1 MAYIGLRKPIVYPMD
16 SVNAGNYLDGV
27 AFGKAVSFSMT
38 PNVAEAQ
45 LYGDDILAES
55 EKAVTSATLSLGTTD
70 IPEKCKSTM
79 FGHKEGSEGT
89 THKLY
94 GDDILAESEK
104 AVTSATLS
112 LGTTDIPE
120 KCKSTMFGHKE
131 GSEGTTHKEYT
142 YNVDDDSA
150 YVGFA
155 VIGVKKVDGKR
166 IFEVQAFPKTQWK
179 DPTTEIQTRGEST
192 QFTTPSCEGTAL
204 PLDDGNYK
212 FEQCFDTEQEALDYL
227 KKKFPKHGGA

>member
-1 MAYIGLRKPIVYPMD
+1 MAYIGLRKPIIYPLD

-27 AFGKAVSFSMT
+27 PFGKAVSFSMT
-38 PNVAEAQ
+38 PNVAEAS

-70 IPEKCKSTM
+70 VPEKCKETM
-79 FGHKEGSEGT
+79 FGHKEGSG
-89 THKLY
+89 
-94 GDDILAESEK
+94 
-104 AVTSATLS
+104 
-112 LGTTDIPE
+112 
-120 KCKSTMFGHKE
+120 
-131 GSEGTTHKEYT
+131 GTTHKEYT
-142 YNVDDDSA
+142 YNVDDDAA

-155 VIGVKKVDGKR
+155 VIGVKKIDGKR

-204 PLDDGNYK
+204 PIDTGDYK
-212 FEQCFDTEQEALDYL
+212 YEQCFDTEQEALDYL